1 MTAMICG
8 GWVSTAI
15 LCICVE
21 QETYAVPEPVGGGGQ
36 SNTTGTDG
44 QREDLA
50 DDDPGTRAPGA
61 GEEEDVNADE
71 GDFGAD
77 GTLVAAVSS
86 SDNGDDELAD
96 NHAQSTPEEQST
108 TTELLHGVERD
119 GSGADVD
126 DGGDHADQEGVFDG
140 SQALEEGGT
149 EVEDEVDTSPPVVV
163 VSMASQ

>member
-1 MTAMICG
+1 MHFC
-8 GWVSTAI
+8 
-15 LCICVE
+15 
-21 QETYAVPEPVGGGGQ
+21 QEEAYAVPEPVGGGGQ

-44 QREDLA
+44 QRVDLA
-50 DDDPGTRAPGA
+50 DDDPGTRTPGA

-71 GDFGAD
+71 GDFSAD
-77 GTLVAAVSS
+77 GALGAGSN
-86 SDNGDDELAD
+86 SDNGNNELAD

-108 TTELLHGVERD
+108 TTELLHGVKRD

-126 DGGDHADQEGVFDG
+126 DGGDHANQEGVADG

-163 VSMASQ
+163 VSMATQ